1 MPEFRF
7 TGICLV
13 SEDVPKLADFYVRLL
28 GVSAEGDETFTSLSV
43 AGAELSIFSA
53 SGMDAMAPGS
63 TSGAGRGSF
72 TIEIQVDDVDETFD
86 RVRPAGAGI
95 VKPLTTQPWGRRS
108 VWLRDT
114 DGNIINLYQP
124 VPIAPPG

>member
-13 SEDVPKLADFYVRLL
+13 SEDVPKLADFYARLL

-43 AGAELSIFSA
+43 AGAELSIFAA
-53 SGMDAMAPGS
+53 SGMEAMAPGS
-63 TSGAGRGSF
+63 MSGAGRGSF

-86 RVRPAGAGI
+86 RVRPVAAGI

-108 VWLRDT
+108 VWLRDP